1 MTWDTSLVKNRPGW
15 LQRLFNAFQPASVP
29 VTAYPEYGFYLIHWH
44 GPKALLLVEWPSIS
58 IWHLPHRPPS
68 ISNNQH
74 PLMSTRASASKGHQD
89 AQQLCIGQFA
99 YKFWVVLSKVFEF
112 LDNLPPLPLTN
123 TWQSCEAWT
132 RYLNNYRELIPTAI

>member
-99 YKFWVVLSKVFEF
+99 YKFWVVLF
-112 LDNLPPLPLTN
+112 LRSLSFFITCLPCHSPTHGRAVKHGLGTWTTIENL
-123 TWQSCEAWT
+123 
-132 RYLNNYRELIPTAI
+132 YLL